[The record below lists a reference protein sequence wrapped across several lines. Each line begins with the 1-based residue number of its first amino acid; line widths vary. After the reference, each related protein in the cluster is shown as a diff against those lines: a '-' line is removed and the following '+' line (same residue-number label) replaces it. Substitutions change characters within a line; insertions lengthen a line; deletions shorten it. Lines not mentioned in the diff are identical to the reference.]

1 MPKKQATPPPRKRRT
16 KSQIEQLERQIF
28 EILESDNPQSVR
40 HVFYRLTDPRLPES
54 IAKTEHG
61 YAQVQKRL
69 TSMRKAGLI
78 PYGWI
83 SDATRRG
90 YHVPTFAGPADFVRR
105 VAGQY
110 RAQVWP
116 DTPYHVEVWTESRSI
131 AGVVQDVCR
140 EAAVSLYPAGGFSS
154 LSLVYEAAE
163 HIRRIADGREIIVL
177 YCGDYDA
184 AGLLIDRDI
193 CNKYEAH
200 GVALT
205 FRRLAVNAEQ
215 IARYDLPTKPRKASE
230 KRRPDILETV
240 ECEALPAAELRR
252 ILRQTIEEYVPAQA
266 LAAIRAA
273 EESERESLRIFA
285 DQLDAA

>member
-1 MPKKQATPPPRKRRT
+1 MPKKTQKKRRT
-16 KSQIEQLERQIF
+16 RAQIEQLERQIF
-28 EILESDNPQSVR
+28 EILETDNPQSVR
-40 HVFYRLTDPRLPES
+40 HVFYRLTDPRLAVPVE
-54 IAKTEHG
+54 KTERG
-61 YAQVQKRL
+61 YKQVQQRL
-69 TSMRKAGLI
+69 TSMRKAGGI

-83 SDATRRG
+83 ADATRRG
-90 YHVPTFAGPADFVRR
+90 YHVPTYEGAADFLRA

-140 EAAVSLYPAGGFSS
+140 ETAVSLYPAGGFSS

-163 HIRRIADGREIIVL
+163 HIRRIADGREVIVL
-177 YCGDYDA
+177 YAGDFDP

-215 IARYDLPTKPRKASE
+215 IARYNLPTKPRKATDR
-230 KRRPDILETV
+230 RRPDIRETV

-266 LAAIRAA
+266 LAAIRAG
-273 EESERESLRIFA
+273 EESEREYLRIFA

>member
-1 MPKKQATPPPRKRRT
+1 MPKKTQKKRRT
-16 KSQIEQLERQIF
+16 RAQIEQLERQIF

-40 HVFYRLTDPRLPES
+40 HVFYRLTDPRLAVPVE
-54 IAKTEHG
+54 KTEHG
-61 YAQVQKRL
+61 YKQVQQRL
-69 TSMRKAGLI
+69 TSMRKAGGI

-90 YHVPTFAGPADFVRR
+90 YHVPTFAGAADFLRA

-163 HIRRIADGREIIVL
+163 HIRRIADGREVIVL
-177 YCGDYDA
+177 YAGDFDP

-215 IARYDLPTKPRKASE
+215 IARYDLPTKPRKATDR
-230 KRRPDILETV
+230 RRPDIRETV

-252 ILRQTIEEYVPAQA
+252 ILRQTIEEYMPAHT
-266 LAAIRAA
+266 LNAIRAA
-273 EESERESLRIFA
+273 EESEREQLRLFA
-285 DQLDAA
+285 HRLDEA

>member
-1 MPKKQATPPPRKRRT
+1 MPKKTQKKRRT
-16 KSQIEQLERQIF
+16 RAQIEQLERQIF
-28 EILESDNPQSVR
+28 EILETDNPQSVR
-40 HVFYRLTDPRLPES
+40 HVFYRLTDPRLAVPVE
-54 IAKTEHG
+54 KTERG
-61 YAQVQKRL
+61 YKQVQQRL
-69 TSMRKAGLI
+69 TSMRKAGGI

-90 YHVPTFAGPADFVRR
+90 YHVPTFASTADFIRA

-110 RAQVWP
+110 RGQVWE
-116 DTPYHVEVWTESRSI
+116 DSGFHVEVWTESRSI

-163 HIRRIADGREIIVL
+163 HIRRIADGREVIVL
-177 YCGDYDA
+177 YAGDYDP

-215 IARYDLPTKPRKASE
+215 IARYNLPTKPRKATDR
-230 KRRPDILETV
+230 RRPDIRETV

-266 LAAIRAA
+266 LNALRAA
-273 EESERESLRIFA
+273 EESEREQLRIFA
-285 DQLDAA
+285 DQLKPA

>member
-1 MPKKQATPPPRKRRT
+1 MPKKKRKTRRT
-16 KSQIEQLERQIF
+16 RAQIEQLESQIF
-28 EILESDNPQSVR
+28 GILETDNPQSVR
-40 HVFYRLTDPRLPES
+40 HVFYRLTDPRLPVPVE
-54 IAKTEHG
+54 KTEAG
-61 YAQVQKRL
+61 YKQVQQRL

-90 YHVPTFAGPADFVRR
+90 YHVPTYASAEEFIRANAGL
-105 VAGQY
+105 Y
-110 RAQVWP
+110 RAHVWP

-163 HIRRIADGREIIVL
+163 HIRRIADGREVIVL
-177 YCGDYDA
+177 YAGDFDP

-205 FRRLAVNAEQ
+205 FRRLAVNSEQ
-215 IARYDLPTKPRKASE
+215 IDRYDLPTKPRKASD
-230 KRRPDILETV
+230 KRRPDIQETV

-252 ILRQTIEEYVPAQA
+252 ILRETIEEYMPAHT

-273 EESERESLRIFA
+273 EESEREGLRLFK
-285 DQLDAA
+285 LGAA

>member
-1 MPKKQATPPPRKRRT
+1 MPKKTQKKRRT
-16 KSQIEQLERQIF
+16 RAEIDQLERQIF
-28 EILESDNPQSVR
+28 EILETDNPQSVR
-40 HVFYRLTDPRLPES
+40 HVFYRLTNPRLAVPVE
-54 IAKTEHG
+54 KTERG
-61 YAQVQKRL
+61 YKQVQQRL
-69 TSMRKAGLI
+69 TSMRKAGGI

-90 YHVPTFAGPADFVRR
+90 YHVPTFASTADFIRA

-163 HIRRIADGREIIVL
+163 HIRRIAGGREVIVL
-177 YCGDYDA
+177 YAGDFDP

-215 IARYDLPTKPRKASE
+215 IARYNLPTKPRKATDR
-230 KRRPDILETV
+230 RRPDIRETV

-266 LAAIRAA
+266 LAAIRAG
-273 EESERESLRIFA
+273 EESEREYLRIFA